1 MNWNQESIRTLRLKL
16 AFLIPGER
24 DVRSLVEDAGLDP
37 AYIDLSG
44 APVSRWYEVLSEAK
58 KHHKIDSI
66 LALAIE
72 RYPRDEMLAGIS
84 RGEYSRTIEN
94 DVADWRGAA
103 TQDLEKIVGAESTLV
118 PISFLERGLKC
129 ARSVARIRI
138 PGGFGTGFLID
149 QNIILT
155 NNHVVNDYTSA
166 QNSWAEFDVQTNIA
180 GQLISPKSFQLD
192 PDLCFKTSKEHDWT
206 IIAVKGN
213 PSDDYGFIPLEPVQ
227 IACDAFVQI
236 IQHPQGGDKQLAYRA
251 NVVAYVDKTYIQYLT
266 DTLPGSSGSPVF
278 DREWRVVAL
287 HHAGGNL
294 IEPNN
299 PSKTFL
305 RNQGININAV
315 LEDFKINGFEYKSF
329 K

>member
-16 AFLIPGER
+16 AFLIPAER
-24 DVRSLVEDAGLDP
+24 DVRSLIEDAGLDP

-58 KHHKIDSI
+58 KHHKIDAI
-66 LALAIE
+66 LDRAIE

-94 DVADWRGAA
+94 DVAEWRGAA
-103 TQDLEKIVGAESTLV
+103 TQDLEKIVGTESTLV

-129 ARSVARIRI
+129 ARSVARIRV
-138 PGGFGTGFLID
+138 PGGFGTGFSIGR
-149 QNIILT
+149 NIILT
-155 NNHVVNDYTSA
+155 NNHVINDYDMA
-166 QNSWAEFDVQTNIA
+166 QKSWAEFDVQTNIT

-192 PDLCFKTSKEHDWT
+192 PDICFKTSKKHDWT
-206 IIAVKGN
+206 IIGVKGN

-236 IQHPQGGDKQLAYRA
+236 IQHPQGGEKQLAYRA
-251 NVVAYVDKTYIQYLT
+251 NVVAYVDNTRIQYLT

-294 IEPNN
+294 NEPNN

-305 RNQGININAV
+305 RNQGININAI
-315 LEDFKINGFEYKSF
+315 LEDFKINGFEYEYF
-329 K
+329 N

>member
-1 MNWNQESIRTLRLKL
+1 MNWSQEAIRALRLKL
-16 AFLIPGER
+16 AFLIPAER
-24 DVRSLVEDAGLDP
+24 DVRALIEDAGLDP

-66 LALAIE
+66 LAEAIE
-72 RYPRDEMLAGIS
+72 RYPHDEVLGGMS
-84 RGEYSRTIEN
+84 RGEYSITIED
-94 DVADWRGAA
+94 DVTDWHGSA
-103 TQDLEKIVGAESTLV
+103 TQDLEKIIGTESTLV

-129 ARSVARIRI
+129 ARSVARIRV

-155 NNHVVNDYTSA
+155 NNHVINDCITA
-166 QNSWAEFDVQTNIA
+166 QKSWAEFDVQTDIT
-180 GQLISPKSFQLD
+180 GQLLAPKSFQLD
-192 PDLCFKTSKEHDWT
+192 PNMCFKTSKEHDWT
-206 IIAVKGN
+206 VIGVKGN
-213 PSDDYGFIPLEPVQ
+213 PSGIYDFISLEPVQ

-236 IQHPQGGDKQLAYRA
+236 IQHPQGGEKQIAGRA
-251 NVVAYVDKTYIQYLT
+251 NIVAFVDNTYVQYLT

-287 HHAGGNL
+287 HHKGGNL
-294 IEPNN
+294 NESND
-299 PSKTFL
+299 PSVKFL

-315 LEDFKINGFEYKSF
+315 LEDLQALGFQFKS
-329 K
+329 

>member
-16 AFLIPGER
+16 AFLIPAER
-24 DVRSLVEDAGLDP
+24 DVRSLIEDAGLDP

-58 KHHKIDSI
+58 KHHKIDAI

-103 TQDLEKIVGAESTLV
+103 TQDLERIVGTESTLV

-129 ARSVARIRI
+129 ARSVARIRV

-149 QNIILT
+149 RNIILT
-155 NNHVVNDYTSA
+155 NNHVVNDYTMA
-166 QNSWAEFDVQTNIA
+166 QNSWAEFDVQTNIT

-192 PDLCFKTSKEHDWT
+192 PDICFKTSMEHDWT
-206 IIAVKGN
+206 IIGVKGN

-236 IQHPQGGDKQLAYRA
+236 IQHPQGGEKQLAYRA
-251 NVVAYVDKTYIQYLT
+251 NVVAYVDNTRIQYLT

-294 IEPNN
+294 NEPNN
-299 PSKTFL
+299 SSVTFL

-315 LEDFKINGFEYKSF
+315 LEDFKANNFNYRSI
-329 K
+329 